1 MILAFRDGETQ
12 KVFEGRHSRRLP
24 TDIQRTAF
32 RKLAQLDQAGSLL
45 DLRALP
51 GNHLAALKGN
61 RAGQHSIRINQ
72 QWRVCFRWTPQGVED
87 VEIADYH

>member
-45 DLRALP
+45 DLRAL
-51 GNHLAALKGN
+51 KGN